1 MNFDQ
6 LDSNMMFILLG
17 AVVALLGSGLAIY
30 GIITWSKR
38 GNRVASRLDT
48 FVAPEVQ
55 SAKTPIGGQIIP
67 REITGSLL
75 SRTLTRWFN
84 QFIHF
89 LGSKTPEKLAVELN
103 HKLEIA
109 GNPSNM
115 HAGEFYAFQ
124 FLVLLVGISL
134 AFFVNRDFKNINMTN
149 FMIGVFV
156 VIICLLLPSVWLNG
170 LVRTKQDEIR
180 RGLPDA
186 LDMLSVCASA
196 GLGFDQSLQKISDYW
211 DTALGIEIKRVTN
224 EMEMGV
230 PRGVAL
236 KNMSARL
243 DVDDLTRFIA
253 IIVQAEKIGMS
264 YADVLH
270 SQALQMRVL
279 RQYRARE
286 IANKLPAKM
295 IIPLALLIFPALI
308 AVILGPIIPTLFSLF

>member
-38 GNRVASRLDT
+38 GNRVSSRLDT

-55 SAKTPIGGQIIP
+55 PAITPIGGQIIP

-75 SRTLTRWFN
+75 SRTLATWST

-89 LGSKTPEKLAVELN
+89 LGSKTPKKLAVELN

-308 AVILGPIIPTLFSLF
+308 AVILGPVIPTLFSLF

>member
-1 MNFDQ
+1 MNFDA
-6 LDSNMMFILLG
+6 LDSNLMFILLG
-17 AVVALLGSGLAIY
+17 AVVVLLGLGLAIY
-30 GIITWSKR
+30 GITIWLKK
-38 GNRVASRLDT
+38 GNSVASRLDA
-48 FVAPEVQ
+48 FVAPE
-55 SAKTPIGGQIIP
+55 TPSVNNPIAEQIIP
-67 REITGSLL
+67 REITGSLF
-75 SRTLTRWFN
+75 SRTLKSWFT
-84 QFIHF
+84 QFIDF

-109 GNPSNM
+109 GNPGNM
-115 HAGEFYAFQ
+115 HAGQFYAFR
-124 FLVLLVGISL
+124 FLVLLAGIFL
-134 AFFVNRDFKNINMTN
+134 AFLLNRDFKNINMT
-149 FMIGVFV
+149 FLMLGGFL
-156 VIICLLLPSVWLNG
+156 VIICLLLPSAWLSG
-170 LVRTKQDEIR
+170 LVRTKQDEIQ

-211 DTALGIEIKRVTN
+211 DTALGIELKRVTH
-224 EMEMGV
+224 EMEMGIS
-230 PRGVAL
+230 RGIAL

-295 IIPLALLIFPALI
+295 IMPLALLIFPAII
-308 AVILGPIIPTLFSLF
+308 AVILGPVIPTLFNLF

>member
-1 MNFDQ
+1 MNFNF
-6 LDSNMMFILLG
+6 LDSNLMFIFLG
-17 AVVALLGSGLAIY
+17 AVVFLLGLGLAIY
-30 GIITWSKR
+30 GVTSWLKR
-38 GNRVASRLDT
+38 GDKITSRLDT
-48 FVAPEVQ
+48 FVADEVQ
-55 SAKTPIGGQIIP
+55 ADNTLEGGQIIP
-67 REITGSLL
+67 REISGSLL
-75 SRTLTRWFN
+75 NRTLISWFN
-84 QFIHF
+84 RFVDF
-89 LGSKTPEKLAVELN
+89 LGSKTPVKLAVELD

-109 GNPSNM
+109 GNPANM
-115 HAGEFYAFQ
+115 HAGKFYAFQ
-124 FLVLLVGISL
+124 FLVLLAGIFL
-134 AFFVNRDFKNINMTN
+134 AFLINRDFKNINMTYL
-149 FMIGVFV
+149 MVGGLV
-156 VIICLLLPSVWLNG
+156 VIICLLLPGVWLNG
-170 LVRTKQDEIR
+170 LVRTKQDEIQ

-211 DTALGIEIKRVTN
+211 DTALGFELKRVTQ

-230 PRGVAL
+230 SRGVAL
-236 KNMSARL
+236 KNMSTRL

-295 IIPLALLIFPALI
+295 IFPLALLIFPAII
-308 AVILGPIIPTLFSLF
+308 AVILGPIIPTLFNLF

>member
-1 MNFDQ
+1 MGAN
-6 LDSNMMFILLG
+6 LLNSNLIFIVLG
-17 AVVALLGSGLAIY
+17 IILVILVLAII
-30 GIITWSKR
+30 GIRTWLKR
-38 GNRVASRLDT
+38 GNKVAARLDT
-48 FVAPEVQ
+48 FVAPEPPP
-55 SAKTPIGGQIIP
+55 APTPIGGQIIT
-67 REITGSLL
+67 REISGSLFN
-75 SRTLTRWFN
+75 RTLNAWF
-84 QFIHF
+84 QKFIHF
-89 LGSKTPEKLAVELN
+89 LGSKTPKKLAGELD

-109 GNPSNM
+109 GYPYNM

-124 FLVLLVGISL
+124 FLVLLGGISL
-134 AFFVNRDFKNINMTN
+134 AFFVNRDFKNINMIN
-149 FMIGVFV
+149 VLMGVLLI
-156 VIICLLLPSVWLNG
+156 IICLLLPTVWLNG
-170 LVRTKQDEIR
+170 LIRAKQDEIR

-211 DTALGIEIKRVTN
+211 DSALGFEIKRVTK

-230 PRGVAL
+230 SRGVAL
-236 KNMSARL
+236 KNMSNRL

-295 IIPLALLIFPALI
+295 IVPLAVLILPAI
-308 AVILGPIIPTLFSLF
+308 FAVILGPVIPTLFSLF